1 MSSEIDNINAAV
13 LRQIASEYDFEAE
26 MRKQQ
31 AELDEKLWD
40 AFKNGIMPRLIEV
53 ACKGAFNAFISEA
66 KSDLIGEDDRCTY
79 YALYLHPNPDM
90 LLYEYISDV
99 ESGITTSKYVKEKL
113 QELGFKV
120 VSGDNSTLS
129 ISWE

>member
-40 AFKNGIMPRLIEV
+40 AFKNGIMPRLIEA
-53 ACKGAFNAFISEA
+53 ACKGAFNAGISEDR
-66 KSDLIGEDDRCTY
+66 SYLIEGYDGCAY
-79 YALYLHPNPDM
+79 YAYYWSVNGYIM
-90 LLYEYISDV
+90 LNEYIGDV
-99 ESGITTSKYVKEKL
+99 ESGITTSRYVKEKL
-113 QELGFKV
+113 KELGFKV
-120 VSGDNSTLS
+120 VSGDNSILS